1 MNKREVRST
10 PHKLQ
15 KQKTSHGKTDAS
27 DNVDFIPSNVKSSHQ
42 EAMWYVFEDNEAVIK
57 MIITGRSPTMRH
69 VSRTHRVALDR
80 LFGRIYLDSKI
91 QIKYVD
97 AENQLS
103 DLLTQGGFTRDEWNH
118 LLCLFYIKNI
128 MMNVSMISC
137 SHFSVSSR
145 KQSAMS
151 KGVQEGTS
159 KEGSAMAK
167 PRPMNLVSR
176 NLLSARRIHSP
187 QDMSNSSN
195 PVNVKTEQGDVEQMR
210 NTSQDPA
217 MHSQVRQQED
227 TEHVS
232 TWNQEARND
241 FSDSSGIW
249 KQTRGVDTNMNSIIK
264 ISNYQYAAKVFQ
276 YLKNRLGITENSS
289 TVEIEALKTNVLM
302 WVLFMA
308 STMKAASHL
317 GPSYTANLEA
327 YQNTNFEEFHF
338 FGITQKLILGHSEE
352 ILNVNQLNVQLHHV
366 RDLHCLMIK

>member
-1 MNKREVRST
+1 
-10 PHKLQ
+10 
-15 KQKTSHGKTDAS
+15 
-27 DNVDFIPSNVKSSHQ
+27 
-42 EAMWYVFEDNEAVIK
+42 
-57 MIITGRSPTMRH
+57 MRH
-69 VSRTHRVALDR
+69 VSRTHRVALDW
-80 LFGRIYLDSKI
+80 LFGRINLDSKI

-97 AENQLS
+97 AKNQLS
-103 DLLTQGGFTRDEWNH
+103 DLLTQGGFTHDEWNH
-118 LLCLFYIKNI
+118 VIHLLNF
-128 MMNVSMISC
+128 MNVSMISC
-137 SHFSVSSR
+137 SHFFLSNR
-145 KQSAMS
+145 KQSSMS

-176 NLLSARRIHSP
+176 NLLSPRKDSP
-187 QDMSNSSN
+187 QDMSSSSN
-195 PVNVKTEQGDVEQMR
+195 PVNAKTEQGDVEQMR

-232 TWNQEARND
+232 SWKQEARND

-249 KQTRGVDTNMNSIIK
+249 KQTRGVDTNMNSIMK

-276 YLKNRLGITENSS
+276 NLKNRLGITENSS

-317 GPSYTANLEA
+317 GPSYTENLEA
-327 YQNTNFEEFHF
+327 YQKHELRGISF
-338 FGITQKLILGHSEE
+338 FRYHSE
-352 ILNVNQLNVQLHHV
+352 I
-366 RDLHCLMIK
+366 DIGSF

>member
-15 KQKTSHGKTDAS
+15 KQKKSHGKTDGS

-42 EAMWYVFEDNEAVIK
+42 EALLCVFEDNEAVIK
-57 MIITGRSPTMRH
+57 IIIKGRSPTMRH

-103 DLLTQGGFTRDEWNH
+103 DLLTQGGFTPDEWNH
-118 LLCLFYIKNI
+118 VIHLLNI
-128 MMNVSMISC
+128 MNVYMISC
-137 SHFSVSSR
+137 SHFFLSKR
-145 KQSAMS
+145 KQSSMS

-176 NLLSARRIHSP
+176 NLMSARKDSP
-187 QDMSNSSN
+187 KDMSNSSN
-195 PVNVKTEQGDVEQMR
+195 LVNAKTEQGDVEQMR
-210 NTSQDPA
+210 NTRQDPA

-227 TEHVS
+227 TKHVS
-232 TWNQEARND
+232 SWKQEARND

-249 KQTRGVDTNMNSIIK
+249 KQTRGVDEQHHEN
-264 ISNYQYAAKVFQ
+264 
-276 YLKNRLGITENSS
+276 LKLSMRGKGFPKSKKQT
-289 TVEIEALKTNVLM
+289 
-302 WVLFMA
+302 WD
-308 STMKAASHL
+308 
-317 GPSYTANLEA
+317 Y
-327 YQNTNFEEFHF
+327 
-338 FGITQKLILGHSEE
+338 
-352 ILNVNQLNVQLHHV
+352 
-366 RDLHCLMIK
+366 